1 MLCPFPI
8 PMKARPM
15 SDALKISRRKL
26 SDEVF
31 DRLYAMLLNGDY
43 SPGDHLPSE
52 RELMERFGVGRPA
65 IREAMQSLERLG
77 LVSIQHGQRPK
88 VTMPTADGMLSQI
101 ELTAMHMLSNSPQS
115 LEHLKEARAFFELGM
130 VARAAKAAGEE
141 DVAHLKE
148 LLERQRREL
157 NRDVGAFIKAD
168 MSFHS
173 AIVEVTGN
181 PIFIAIS
188 HAMLNWLANFH
199 ASVLHWK
206 GNEHITLEE
215 HARILDAIRQHD
227 EAAAVREMQAHLD
240 RARSLYHIS

>member
-1 MLCPFPI
+1 
-8 PMKARPM
+8 M

-43 SPGDHLPSE
+43 APGDHLPSE

-130 VARAAKAAGEE
+130 VARAARTASEQ
-141 DVAHLKE
+141 DVVQLEE
-148 LLERQRREL
+148 LLERQRSEL
-157 NRDVGAFIKAD
+157 NRDIGAFIKAD

-173 AIVEVTGN
+173 AIAEITGN

-206 GNEHITLEE
+206 GSEHITLEE
-215 HARILDAIRQHD
+215 HARILDAIRQND
-227 EAAAVREMQAHLD
+227 EAAAVREMRAHLD
-240 RARSLYHIS
+240 RARSLYQLS